1 MTPATARTT
10 AMAPMIQPHGVD
22 SSLDDAAFVGVAA
35 GAATTVVCV
44 GDAVMTAGGGLAG
57 GRCVRDGGSAVRDD
71 GSAVRVGSATA
82 GDEAADRVG
91 VNDVTG
97 RADDPPPPQAATS
110 AVPVMTSATAA
121 TRRPFIS
128 CDTEGDPDA
137 YARICR
143 PRSCVAS
150 SEPGAP
156 SCTLSRRRSAVTSA
170 TLAVIAGTVF
180 LWGALSGR
188 LQRSDVTGPIVFVTM
203 GALLSS
209 TVDIDLRVETETIE
223 LLTEVT

>member
-35 GAATTVVCV
+35 GAATAVVCA
-44 GDAVMTAGGGLAG
+44 GDALMTAGGGLAG
-57 GRCVRDGGSAVRDD
+57 GRCVRDGGSAVR
-71 GSAVRVGSATA
+71 VGSAIA

-121 TRRPFIS
+121 TRRPLIG
-128 CDTEGDPDA
+128 CDTKVDPHA
-137 YARICR
+137 YAEFA
-143 PRSCVAS
+143 VLADAS
-150 SEPGAP
+150 HHP
-156 SCTLSRRRSAVTSA
+156 SRVTRRAR
-170 TLAVIAGTVF
+170 
-180 LWGALSGR
+180 
-188 LQRSDVTGPIVFVTM
+188 
-203 GALLSS
+203 
-209 TVDIDLRVETETIE
+209 
-223 LLTEVT
+223 